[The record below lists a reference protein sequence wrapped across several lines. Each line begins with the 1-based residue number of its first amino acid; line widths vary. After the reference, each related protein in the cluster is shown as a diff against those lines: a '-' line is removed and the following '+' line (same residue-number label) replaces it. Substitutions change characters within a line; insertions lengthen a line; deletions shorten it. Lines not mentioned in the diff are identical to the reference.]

1 MPLFRRHFSHALR
14 ALVFFGN
21 VLSCAL
27 LFVLLDIR
35 DAFAWGPGV
44 HMAIGH
50 SLIAGAGSLPA
61 ATAALLSQYPG
72 PFLYGC
78 LAADFFVG
86 KGVRAKPGHSHNWS
100 TGRAML
106 TDIQSRNDKALQ
118 AYALGYLTHLAA
130 DTVAHNYY
138 VPNLLAI
145 MPTRGTI
152 THTMLEWEA
161 DRLVTWCP
169 RETNS
174 ILAAPPV
181 GADASLLRATGRKK
195 LPFLFRKS
203 LMRSGVVLQHPPVG
217 NSMLTSVRRAALP
230 PRLAPFCDVML
241 ERSRAAAADV
251 LRQPEISTVLDID
264 PIGALNQSAVRR
276 FQPGTRIDMQ
286 ALRRQL
292 PDVANTRA
300 NMLIDPLES
309 PRFPLDE
316 RLAAL
321 PAFGKDRA

>member
-1 MPLFRRHFSHALR
+1 MPLLSCFPARNLR
-14 ALVFFGN
+14 ALAFCGN
-21 VLSCAL
+21 VLFCAL
-27 LFVLLDIR
+27 LFVVLDIR

-50 SLIAGAGSLPA
+50 ALIAGAGNLP
-61 ATAALLSQYPG
+61 TAIAVLLTQYPG

-86 KGVRAKPGHSHNWS
+86 KGVRAKPGHSHNWA

-106 TDIQSRNDKALQ
+106 SDIERRADAALK

-145 MPTRGTI
+145 MPTRGTF
-152 THTMLEWEA
+152 THTILEWEA

-203 LMRSGVVLQHPPVG
+203 LMRSGVVLQQPPVG
-217 NSMLTSVRRAALP
+217 NGMLTSVRRAALP

-251 LRQPEISTVLDID
+251 LRRPGASTVLDID
-264 PIGALNQSAVRR
+264 PIGAGNQRAVRR
-276 FQPGTRIDMQ
+276 FQPGVKIDIE

-292 PDVANTRA
+292 PDVANARTR
-300 NMLIDPLES
+300 MLADPLES

-316 RLAAL
+316 RLAIL
-321 PAFGKDRA
+321 PAFGKDCA